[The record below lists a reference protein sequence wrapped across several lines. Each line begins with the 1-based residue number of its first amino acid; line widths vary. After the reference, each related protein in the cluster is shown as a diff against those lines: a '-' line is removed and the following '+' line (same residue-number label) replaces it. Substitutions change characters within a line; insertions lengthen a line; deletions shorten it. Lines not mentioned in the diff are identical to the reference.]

1 MKTMA
6 ITKFKEYALKIVDQ
20 VSKSNESIVITKR
33 GKPLAELIPYRNSD
47 KKPVPGKLA
56 NTLVFEKDIVEPLGS
71 DIWEAG
77 K

>member
-6 ITKFKEYALKIVDQ
+6 ITKFKTYALKIVDE
-20 VSKSNESIVITKR
+20 VAKSNESLVITKR
-33 GKPLAELIPYRNSD
+33 GKPLAELIPYRKSE

-56 NTLVFEKDIVEPLGS
+56 NTLVFENDIVTPLGR
-71 DIWEAG
+71 DIWEAC